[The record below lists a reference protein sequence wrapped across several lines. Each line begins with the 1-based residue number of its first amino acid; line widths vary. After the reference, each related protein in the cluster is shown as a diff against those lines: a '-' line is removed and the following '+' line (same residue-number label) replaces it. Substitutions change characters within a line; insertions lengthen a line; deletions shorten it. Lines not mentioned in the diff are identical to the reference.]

1 MTRNLAARQ
10 LAQTRREMERD
21 LKRRDR
27 EKLKTLRESI
37 QAAKRS
43 RNAKLREVG
52 AQCRDARRKNMERA
66 KRARERLRASI
77 QRTRERAR
85 GLCTVSRGEAYAT
98 TLREIERAVGALE
111 EERALQRQLAV
122 WTKPTKCALP
132 SGRGAKARERREESD
147 CEVAANID
155 DPGLR
160 VVWEHVKAK
169 IKGGPRRSRT
179 EAFLEWAHDHP
190 GDVYAVQEA
199 DAERALVELEQEE
212 RRLAREVKKA
222 GRYKKRSPEEL
233 AELLAAVPF

>member
-1 MTRNLAARQ
+1 MSGVTSQ
-10 LAQTRREMERD
+10 
-21 LKRRDR
+21 
-27 EKLKTLRESI
+27 
-37 QAAKRS
+37 
-43 RNAKLREVG
+43 
-52 AQCRDARRKNMERA
+52 
-66 KRARERLRASI
+66 
-77 QRTRERAR
+77 
-85 GLCTVSRGEAYAT
+85 
-98 TLREIERAVGALE
+98 REIEKAVGALE

-132 SGRGAKARERREESD
+132 SGRAKARERRAESD

-179 EAFLEWAHDHP
+179 EEFLEWAQEHA
-190 GDVYAVQEA
+190 GEVYAIQEA
-199 DAERALVELEQEE
+199 DAERALLELEKEE
-212 RRLAREVKKA
+212 RRLSRELKKA